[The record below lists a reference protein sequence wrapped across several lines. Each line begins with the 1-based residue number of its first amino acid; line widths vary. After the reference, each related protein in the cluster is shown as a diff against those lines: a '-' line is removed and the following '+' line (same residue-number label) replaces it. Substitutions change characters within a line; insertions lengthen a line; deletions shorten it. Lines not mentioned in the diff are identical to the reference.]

1 MFRKLFISNYALIEK
16 VEVCPG
22 PGLTIITGE
31 TGAGKSIL
39 LGALSLLQGVRAD
52 SRRLASAGKKI
63 VVEGVFSTDVTGLR
77 EMLEA
82 ADLEWNDEELI
93 LRREISPT
101 GRSRAFINDTPVTTA
116 TLADVASRL
125 LDIHSQHE
133 NLLISDSR
141 FQLRVIDA
149 IAANGPQ
156 RERYLSAYRDYK
168 KLYNRVAELKKKIA
182 ASRENEEFIRFRLDQ
197 LHKLKPK
204 AGEQAE
210 LERKQEILGDSA
222 ALSESLGAAVG
233 LLSENDGAALHNLRE
248 VRRILQDVNTDLFGD
263 EQGEGSIMSRMESV
277 IVELRDISETLLGW
291 MGNVHSN
298 PALLEKV
305 ERRLQLIYE
314 AQHRLKVLDEQGL
327 IDLQADLE
335 RQLAAITGDDGE
347 LPELERQLKL
357 HGINL
362 KECAET
368 LTKSR
373 REAADRFASM
383 LVEAAGPLGM
393 PNLKFAVSLTPG
405 KLTPEGRDIP
415 TFLCAFNKNQ
425 ELQNVASVASGGEIS
440 RLMLCLKSIIADK
453 MELPTLIFDEVDTG
467 VSGDIAARIGGM
479 MRDISANR
487 QVLAITHLPQ
497 VAALGDIHYKV
508 YKEDTE
514 DATHSHLRRLDAEE
528 RVMETARMLSG
539 AVVDEAAVLNARSL
553 LNNLRKG

>member
-1 MFRKLFISNYALIEK
+1 MFRKLLISNYALIEK
-16 VEVCPG
+16 VEVFPG

-52 SRRLASAGKKI
+52 SRRLASAGRKI

-77 EMLEA
+77 DMLEA
-82 ADLEWNDEELI
+82 ADLEWNDDELI

-156 RERYLSAYRDYK
+156 RERYLLAYRDYK

-248 VRRILQDVNTDLFGD
+248 LRRILQDVNTDLFGD
-263 EQGEGSIMSRMESV
+263 EQGEGSIMSRLESV

-291 MGNVHSN
+291 MGSVHSN

-305 ERRLQLIYE
+305 EHRLQLIYE

-347 LPELERQLKL
+347 LPGLERQLKL
-357 HGINL
+357 QGINL

-368 LTKSR
+368 LSRSR
-373 REAADRFASM
+373 REAADRFAAM
-383 LVEAAGPLGM
+383 LVEAAIPLGM
-393 PNLKFAVSLTPG
+393 PNLKFAVSFSLG

-440 RLMLCLKSIIADK
+440 RLMLCLKSIIAGK

-479 MRDISANR
+479 MREISANR
-487 QVLAITHLPQ
+487 QVIAITHLPQ

-514 DATHSHLRRLDAEE
+514 DATHSHLRRLDDEE

-539 AVVDEAAVLNARSL
+539 AVIDEAAVLNARSL
-553 LNNLRKG
+553 LKNLRK